1 MSEGPL
7 REELILH
14 PIEKRILQILTKTGP
29 ASFAVIAEKAG
40 LEEGAVAKAA
50 QWLVSKNLVR
60 VEENIID
67 KKVDLDNEGR
77 IYAEKGLPERRLV
90 DFLERIGGEAELADI
105 KTSGILSE
113 EELRIGVI
121 WAKKNGW
128 IEITRKGSEAVL
140 ELKKYPKER
149 TEEEIVLQLLKAG
162 PRSLSS
168 LGPYAEACERLS
180 RRPGIVKITQEI
192 IHIATPTEMALKLG
206 DELLAAVEEVSQL
219 TPELLSSGKWREV
232 VFSRYNLYAPVKATF
247 AARLHPLT
255 MLIDMVKEAF
265 IEMGFEEIRGPLVE
279 LAFWNFDALFQPQD
293 HPAREMHDT
302 FYLANPS
309 RGEPPAKF
317 VDPVRR
323 THEDGGDTG
332 SRGWGYK
339 WSLDEAS
346 KLVLRTHT
354 TATTIRYLS
363 EHNEPPVRVFTVDR
377 VYRNEK
383 VDWKHLAELH
393 QIEGILMD
401 KSVTLRHLMGII
413 KEFYMRLG
421 IKNVRFRP
429 SYFPYTEPS
438 AEVEVLLGESGQ
450 WTELGGMGIFRPEV
464 TRPLGVKYPVLAWG
478 LGLERLAMAVFKLND
493 IRELYR
499 NDLSWI
505 RSVPLTSSRLMRE
518 RE

>member
-1 MSEGPL
+1 MYNEPL
-7 REELILH
+7 REELVLH
-14 PIEKRILQILTKTGP
+14 PIEKRVLQFLTKFGP
-29 ASFAVIAEKAG
+29 ASFSVIAEKTG
-40 LEEGAVAKAA
+40 LDEGAIAKAA
-50 QWLVSKNLVR
+50 QWLASKNLVK
-60 VEENIID
+60 VEESIID
-67 KKVDLDNEGR
+67 KKVELGNEGK

-90 DFLERIGGEAELADI
+90 DFLERIGGEAELSDL
-105 KTSGILSE
+105 KESNILSDE
-113 EELRIGVI
+113 EIRIGVI

-128 IEITRKGSEAVL
+128 IEITRRGDEAVL
-140 ELKKYPKER
+140 ELRKYPKER
-149 TEEEIVLQLLKAG
+149 IDDEIVLQLLKG
-162 PRSLSS
+162 GGRSLAS
-168 LGPYAEACERLS
+168 LGPYAPTCEKLS
-180 RRPGIVKITQEI
+180 RRPGLIKVSQES
-192 IHIATPTEMALKLG
+192 IHIVTPTEKALKLG
-206 DELLAAVEEVSQL
+206 DELLTAVEEVSQL
-219 TPELLSSGKWREV
+219 TPELISSGKWREV
-232 VFSRYNLYAPVKATF
+232 TFSRYNLFAPVKATF

-265 IEMGFEEIRGPLVE
+265 VEMGFEEIRGPLVE

-302 FYLANPS
+302 FYLANPD

-317 VDPVRR
+317 IEPVRK
-323 THEDGGDTG
+323 THEDGGETG
-332 SRGWGYK
+332 SKGWGYK
-339 WSLDEAS
+339 WSLEEAS

-421 IKNVRFRP
+421 IRNVRFRP

-438 AEVEVLLGESGQ
+438 AEVEVMLGESGR

-464 TRPLGVKYPVLAWG
+464 TRPFGVKYPVLAWG
-478 LGLERLAMAVFKLND
+478 LGLERLAMAVFNLND

-505 RSVPLTSSRLMRE
+505 RSVPITFSTLKKE
-518 RE
+518 RG